1 MERVPGGR
9 ALSIGS
15 WMILI
20 PLQAPDYHKL
30 IANPMD
36 FSTIKVNIKK
46 YTYTD
51 AAEVLE
57 DLRLVFTNCEAYN
70 ETNTDEYKAGQRLC
84 RLFVKRVK
92 EMHLDRVLNRQAAQ
106 QASGSKSP
114 RRKSS
119 GRRT

>member
-1 MERVPGGR
+1 MY
-9 ALSIGS
+9 
-15 WMILI
+15 LI
-20 PLQAPDYHKL
+20 PLQAPDYHLL

-36 FSTIKVNIKK
+36 FSTIKVNIRKFA
-46 YTYTD
+46 YSD

-84 RLFVKRVK
+84 RLFVKQVK
-92 EMHLDRVLNRQAAQ
+92 EMKLDRVLNRQAAQ
-106 QASGSKSP
+106 EPSGSKSSGSKSP